1 MKRLVTVI
9 AVFEAFSLAVVF
21 INVWFVAM
29 LNGGSMRIAIDAY
42 GEMWVEYVLW
52 LVLTPILVVGFY
64 YALEELSPGRTE

>member
-29 LNGGSMRIAIDAY
+29 LNGGTMRIAIDAY
-42 GEMWVEYVLW
+42 GEMWLEYVLW
-52 LVLTPILVVGFY
+52 LVLTPVLVVGFY
-64 YALEELSPGRTE
+64 YTLEELSTGQGG

>member
-29 LNGGSMRIAIDAY
+29 LNGGSMRLAIDAY
-42 GEMWVEYVLW
+42 GEMWLEYVLW
-52 LVLTPILVVGFY
+52 LVLTPVLVVGFY
-64 YALEELSPGRTE
+64 YTLEELSTGQSG

>member
-21 INVWFVAM
+21 LNVWFVAM
-29 LNGGSMRIAIDAY
+29 LNGGSVWLAVDAY
-42 GEMWVEYVLW
+42 GEMWLEYVLW

-64 YALEELSPGRTE
+64 YTLEELSTGQKG

>member
-9 AVFEAFSLAVVF
+9 AVFEAFSLAVVL

-42 GEMWVEYVLW
+42 GEMWLEYVLW
-52 LVLTPILVVGFY
+52 LVLTPVLVVGFY
-64 YALEELSPGRTE
+64 YALEELSVGQGG